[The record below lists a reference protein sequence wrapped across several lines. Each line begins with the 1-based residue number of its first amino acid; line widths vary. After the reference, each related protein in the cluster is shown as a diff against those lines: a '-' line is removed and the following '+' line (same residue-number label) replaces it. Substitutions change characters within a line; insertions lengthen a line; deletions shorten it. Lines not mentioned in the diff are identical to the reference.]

1 MPIIQI
7 LLILNLNS
15 SSIKDEWKDYLY
27 ELKPGVYSNRIAL
40 PFLIISYMM
49 DKINPKYH
57 FQDIVNS
64 LDKLI
69 RDDNNAKY
77 YGF

>member
-1 MPIIQI
+1 
-7 LLILNLNS
+7 
-15 SSIKDEWKDYLY
+15 
-27 ELKPGVYSNRIAL
+27 
-40 PFLIISYMM
+40 M

-77 YGF
+77 YGFKSIGTMRTIKSKRLRKPVKRRRTR

>member
-1 MPIIQI
+1 
-7 LLILNLNS
+7 
-15 SSIKDEWKDYLY
+15 
-27 ELKPGVYSNRIAL
+27 
-40 PFLIISYMM
+40 MM

-77 YGF
+77 YGFKSISTMKSIKSKWIRKPVPRRRTR

>member
-1 MPIIQI
+1 
-7 LLILNLNS
+7 
-15 SSIKDEWKDYLY
+15 
-27 ELKPGVYSNRIAL
+27 
-40 PFLIISYMM
+40 MM

-77 YGF
+77 YGFKSIGTMETIKSKRLRKPVKRRRTR